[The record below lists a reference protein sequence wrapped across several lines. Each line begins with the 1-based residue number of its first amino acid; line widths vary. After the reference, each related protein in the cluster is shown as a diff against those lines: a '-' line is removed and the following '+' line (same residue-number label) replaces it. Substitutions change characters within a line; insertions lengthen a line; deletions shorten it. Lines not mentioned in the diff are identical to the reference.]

1 MGITYR
7 SIKGVALTSD
17 EVDENFR
24 FLYED
29 IIGTDFILIKS
40 QGAIGHTFKFTCD
53 DNGMIS
59 LPGEDIGLTDA
70 ATEIIIRSKGAAGH
84 RWSFTCDD
92 NGMISLPGT
101 DIGL

>member
-29 IIGTDFILIKS
+29 IIGSDFFLLKS
-40 QGAIGHTFKFTCD
+40 TGATGHTFKFTVD
-53 DNGMIS
+53 DTGMIS
-59 LPGEDIGLTDA
+59 LPGEDMGLTNA
-70 ATEIIIRSKGAAGH
+70 PTEIIIRSSGVLGH
-84 RWSFTCDD
+84 RWSFACDD
-92 NGMISLPGT
+92 SGMISLPGT